1 MDYEQGAQGRGIEKE
16 RLDHETEH
24 RRRHP
29 MKICDRCGA
38 RPITTV
44 YENKMDGTQV
54 DLCKACE
61 EALHEFLQP
70 HAEGKKP
77 GRPKKGE

>member
-1 MDYEQGAQGRGIEKE
+1 
-16 RLDHETEH
+16 
-24 RRRHP
+24 